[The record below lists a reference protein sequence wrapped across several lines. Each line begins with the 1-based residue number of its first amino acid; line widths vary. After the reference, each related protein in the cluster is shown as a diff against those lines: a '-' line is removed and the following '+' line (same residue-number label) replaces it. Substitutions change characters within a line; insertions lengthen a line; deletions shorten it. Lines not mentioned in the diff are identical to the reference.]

1 MGAGGAATPVPSP
14 SGNLGSIGD
23 GGRFSQRGWGC
34 PVRARGYGACVAK
47 ATAFLD
53 VPPEAVW
60 AVLADA
66 TTYVDWVV
74 GCRRVRSV
82 EGDWP
87 AVGAAFHHS
96 FGAGPTHVN
105 DKTVV
110 LECEPP
116 RRLVLEARAF
126 PVGSAWVEFTLSPA
140 ATGTHVVMDERPLR
154 PLAFRLTV
162 PLIAGPTVVRNAVTL
177 RRLGDVARRRAAV
190 GRQGIEP

>member
-1 MGAGGAATPVPSP
+1 M
-14 SGNLGSIGD
+14 
-23 GGRFSQRGWGC
+23 
-34 PVRARGYGACVAK
+34 AK

-74 GCRRVRSV
+74 GCRRVRLV

-96 FGAGPTHVN
+96 FGAGPAHVN

-110 LECEPP
+110 LECEPA

-126 PVGSAWVEFTLSPA
+126 PVGSAWVELTLSPA

-154 PLAFRLTV
+154 PLAFRLTT
-162 PLIAGPTVVRNAVTL
+162 PLLAAPTVVRNTVTL
-177 RRLGDVARRRAAV
+177 RRLGDVARERWA
-190 GRQGIEP
+190 GRGSNPEPTA

>member
-1 MGAGGAATPVPSP
+1 M
-14 SGNLGSIGD
+14 
-23 GGRFSQRGWGC
+23 
-34 PVRARGYGACVAK
+34 AK

-87 AVGAAFHHS
+87 APRSAFHHS
-96 FGAGPTHVN
+96 FGVGPAHVN

-110 LECEPP
+110 LECEPG

-126 PVGSAWVEFTLSPA
+126 PVGSAWVEITLERA
-140 ATGTHVVMDERPLR
+140 ATGTHVVMDERPFR
-154 PLAFRLTV
+154 PLAFRLTA
-162 PLIAGPTVVRNAVTL
+162 PLLAVPTVARNALTL
-177 RRLGDVARRRAAV
+177 RRLGDVARKRV
-190 GRQGIEP
+190 